1 MAKTIAPEKEEKK
14 PKPSLKS
21 LRRSLRLYKY
31 IKPYRG
37 TFALGLVFLFLSS
50 AANLAFPKYLGEL
63 VSASSQTDFSEQLKR
78 IVLTLTGLL
87 IVQAVFSYFRILLF
101 VRVAEKGLAALRQA
115 TYAKLLRLPMAFFD
129 QKRVGE
135 LTSRIA
141 TDINVLQD
149 VFTST
154 LAEFIRQLIIIVGG
168 VGLLL
173 YTSPRL
179 TLIMLISLPPVVLL
193 SVAFGRFIRRY
204 AKDVSK
210 MMAEAT
216 TVVEETLQGIASVK
230 SYANEYFELGRYRA
244 KTDAVAATAIK
255 GGVYRAGFASFVI
268 LGLFGAVV
276 LVIWQGSLDIARG
289 AMDAGDLFSFVLY
302 SSFIGGSIGGMADV
316 YARLQRASGATE
328 ELLDIF
334 DQPEEPIRLEPPQSR
349 DRSLRGVLE
358 FDELRFAYPSRP
370 AFEVIQG
377 ITCRIEPGT
386 RVALVGSSGAGK
398 STLMALLLRF
408 YSPVSGCIRIDGR
421 DLKDWDLS
429 DFRSQLALVP
439 QEVLLFG
446 GSIEENIRYGRPDAS
461 PAEVEDAAR
470 KAYAHDFIVSFPE
483 GYQTTVGERG
493 IQLSGGQRQRIA
505 IARAL
510 LNDPAL
516 LLLDEAT
523 SALDSE
529 SEFYVQSALEAL
541 MKDRTSLVI
550 AHRLST
556 VRKADRILVLD
567 EGVIVEDGSPEELLS
582 RPDSRFKVLWERQLL
597 EREG

>member
-1 MAKTIAPEKEEKK
+1 MAKHTASDSDEPK

-21 LRRSLRLYKY
+21 LKRSLRLYKY

-37 TFALGLVFLFLSS
+37 AFVLGMVFLFLSS
-50 AANLAFPKYLGEL
+50 AANLAFPKFLGEL
-63 VSASSQTDFSEQLKR
+63 VSASTQPDFLKQLGR
-78 IVLTLTGLL
+78 IALLLAGLL
-87 IVQAVFSYFRILLF
+87 VVQAVFSYFRILLF

-115 TYAKLLRLPMAFFD
+115 TYSKMLRLPMAFFD
-129 QKRVGE
+129 HKRVGE

-141 TDINVLQD
+141 SDINVLQD

-168 VGLLL
+168 IGLLL

-179 TLIMLISLPPVVLL
+179 TLIMLASLPPVVLL

-216 TVVEETLQGIASVK
+216 TVVEETLQGMASVK
-230 SYANEYFELGRYRA
+230 SYANEHFELGRYTSRTNEVA
-244 KTDAVAATAIK
+244 KTAIR
-255 GGVYRAGFASFVI
+255 GGVFRAGFASFVI

-334 DQPEEPIRLEPPQSR
+334 DQPEEPIRLEPPGAR
-349 DRSLRGVLE
+349 DRSLKGAVVFE
-358 FDELRFAYPSRP
+358 EVRFAYPSRP
-370 AFEVIQG
+370 EFEVIQG
-377 ITCRIEPGT
+377 LDVAIEPGT

-398 STLMALLLRF
+398 TTLMALLLRF
-408 YSPVSGCIRIDGR
+408 YTPISGRIRIDGR
-421 DLKDWDLS
+421 DLNNWDLS
-429 DFRSQLALVP
+429 GFRAQVALVP

-446 GSIEENIRYGRPDAS
+446 GSILENIRYGKPGAS
-461 PAEVEDAAR
+461 EAEVVEAAKR
-470 KAYAHDFIVSFPE
+470 AYAHDFIVAFPE
-483 GYQTTVGERG
+483 GYETTVGERG

-529 SEFYVQSALEAL
+529 SEYYVQSALEAL

-556 VRKADRILVLD
+556 IRNADRILVLD
-567 EGVIVEDGSPEELLS
+567 HGQIVEDGAPDALLS
-582 RPDSRFKVLWERQLL
+582 RPESRFKALWERQLAN
-597 EREG
+597 E

>member
-1 MAKTIAPEKEEKK
+1 MAKRYPPENEEKK
-14 PKPSLKS
+14 PKASLKS
-21 LRRSLRLYKY
+21 LKRSLRLYKY

-37 TFALGLVFLFLSS
+37 AFVLGMVFLFLSS
-50 AANLAFPKYLGEL
+50 AANLAFPKFLGEL
-63 VSASSQTDFSEQLKR
+63 VSASSKPDFAQQLGR
-78 IVLTLTGLL
+78 IALILAGLL
-87 IVQAVFSYFRILLF
+87 VVQAVFSYFRILLF

-115 TYAKLLRLPMAFFD
+115 TYSKMLRLPMAFFD

-141 TDINVLQD
+141 SDINVLQD

-168 VGLLL
+168 IGLLL

-179 TLIMLISLPPVVLL
+179 TLIMLASLPPVVLL

-230 SYANEYFELGRYRA
+230 SYANEHFELGRYKA

-289 AMDAGDLFSFVLY
+289 SMDAGDLFSFVLY

-334 DQPEEPIRLEPPQSR
+334 DQEEEPIRLDPPLTR
-349 DRSLRGVLE
+349 DRSLRGALE
-358 FDELRFAYPSRP
+358 FENLRFAYPSRP
-370 AFEVIQG
+370 AFEVIKG
-377 ITCRIEPGT
+377 LNLTIEPGT

-408 YSPVSGCIRIDGR
+408 YAPVSGCIKIDGR
-421 DLKDWDLS
+421 NLNDWDLS
-429 DFRSQLALVP
+429 GYRSQLALVP

-446 GSIEENIRYGRPDAS
+446 GTIEENIRYGKPGAS
-461 PAEVEDAAR
+461 LEEVMDAAR
-470 KAYAHDFIVSFPE
+470 KAYAHDFIASFPD

-529 SEFYVQSALEAL
+529 SEFFVQSALEAL
-541 MKDRTSLVI
+541 MTNRTSLVI

-556 VRKADRILVLD
+556 IRQADRILVLD
-567 EGVIVEDGSPEELLS
+567 EGRIVEDGSPDALLA
-582 RPDSRFKVLWERQLL
+582 RPDSRFKTLWERQLL
-597 EREG
+597 DD

>member
-1 MAKTIAPEKEEKK
+1 M
-14 PKPSLKS
+14 
-21 LRRSLRLYKY
+21 
-31 IKPYRG
+31 
-37 TFALGLVFLFLSS
+37 VFLFLSVGAS
-50 AANLAFPKYLGEL
+50 LAFPKLMGEL
-63 VSASSQTDFSEQLKR
+63 VSASTQPDFSKQLGQ
-78 IVLTLTGLL
+78 IALVLAGLL
-87 IVQAVFSYFRILLF
+87 IAQAVFSYFRVLLF

-115 TYAKLLRLPMAFFD
+115 TYAKMLRLPMAFFD

-141 TDINVLQD
+141 SDINVLQD
-149 VFTST
+149 VFTTT

-168 VGLLL
+168 IGLLL

-179 TLIMLISLPPVVLL
+179 TLIMLASLPPVVLL

-230 SYANEYFELGRYRA
+230 SYANEHFELGRYTLKTNEVA
-244 KTDAVAATAIK
+244 KTAIR

-334 DQPEEPIRLEPPQSR
+334 DQPEEPIRLEPPGDR
-349 DRSLRGVLE
+349 DKSLKGAVVFE
-358 FDELRFAYPSRP
+358 QVRFAYPSRP
-370 AFEVIQG
+370 EFEVIQG
-377 ITCRIEPGT
+377 LDVTIEPGT

-398 STLMALLLRF
+398 TTLMALLLRF
-408 YSPVSGCIRIDGR
+408 YAPVSGRIRIDGR
-421 DLKDWDLS
+421 DLNDWDLS
-429 DFRSQLALVP
+429 GFRSQVALVP

-446 GSIEENIRYGRPDAS
+446 GSIEENIRYGKPGAS
-461 PAEVEDAAR
+461 HEEVVEAAR
-470 KAYAHDFIVSFPE
+470 RAYAHDFIISFPE
-483 GYQTTVGERG
+483 GYETTVGERG

-556 VRKADRILVLD
+556 IRKADRILVLD
-567 EGVIVEDGSPEELLS
+567 HGQIIEDGAPDVLLS
-582 RPDSRFKVLWERQLL
+582 RSDSRFKALWERQLAN
-597 EREG
+597 E